1 MWYSQIQFK
10 SHHLLTTLLT
20 SSPIPSCSMFPNPAP
35 LTSRAVVAVDVTHFI
50 LADHDL
56 DVVVSIISEKKKFY
70 FYAVI
75 FSVTDLLML
84 SPPLDL
90 LSTSGL
96 RDSAVTSAMLGL
108 LPRFTATLSDSAE
121 TAECLLM
128 LYLTN

>member
-70 FYAVI
+70 LYAVI

-90 LSTSGL
+90 LSTSSL

-108 LPRFTATLSDSAE
+108 LPRFTAALSDSAE

>member
-1 MWYSQIQFK
+1 
-10 SHHLLTTLLT
+10 
-20 SSPIPSCSMFPNPAP
+20 MFPNPAP

-108 LPRFTATLSDSAE
+108 LPRFTAALSDSAE

>member
-1 MWYSQIQFK
+1 
-10 SHHLLTTLLT
+10 
-20 SSPIPSCSMFPNPAP
+20 MFPNPAP
-35 LTSRAVVAVDVTHFI
+35 LTSRAVVTVDVTHFI

-108 LPRFTATLSDSAE
+108 LPRFTAALSDSAE